1 MRGLCGGWIF
11 FVGWVGYLSFVC
23 RCSHPVSQMDKG
35 GYSSV
40 DTSSSATVN
49 KPSLLRRVVS
59 SSIASMGK
67 PTKRSILIEKIQST
81 KEGSREKCIAS
92 NQLYNTT

>member
-1 MRGLCGGWIF
+1 MVGGFF

-67 PTKRSILIEKIQST
+67 PTKRSILIEKIQFPSPKKNYDIDIKPT
-81 KEGSREKCIAS
+81 NKKSR
-92 NQLYNTT
+92 